1 MLKRLIV
8 DYGPE
13 TVDLE
18 SIIRQKTKNE
28 ENCNMCGV
36 ESSFRSHVCACT
48 VSDKKDATRVFERFF
63 TDNFLTVTGTEPYS
77 MCNR

>member
-1 MLKRLIV
+1 
-8 DYGPE
+8 
-13 TVDLE
+13 
-18 SIIRQKTKNE
+18 
-28 ENCNMCGV
+28 
-36 ESSFRSHVCACT
+36 